1 MDKAKSYV
9 NRMKKLITL
18 SFFCCFSHAIFAQM
32 FVEAGAN
39 LQILSISRNE
49 SPGLSAVAELIS
61 VSGGNPNSTLPK
73 RIYSRI
79 IAPKISIGYR
89 LPFDQINVLV
99 SVGTSQ
105 DWSNSFRLRGSA
117 AVGGNT
123 YPYPESLS
131 ARVRG
136 YKTLPKGLSFGGEFC
151 FDNQTSETIL
161 NNSNLSPKVKGLLNQ
176 ISKDI
181 NLLGNGV
188 TKSMQIN
195 ALAGWEIT
203 NEQFEFGAFGLVG
216 LVGSGFGF
224 QADFKVRYYFGER

>member
-1 MDKAKSYV
+1 
-9 NRMKKLITL
+9 MKKLITL
-18 SFFCCFSHAIFAQM
+18 SIFCCFLQSVFAQM
-32 FVEAGAN
+32 FVEVGAT
-39 LQILSISRNE
+39 LQQLSITRKE
-49 SPGLSAVAELIS
+49 SPGLSAVAELITI
-61 VSGGNPNSTLPK
+61 SGGNPDGTLPK
-73 RIYSRI
+73 MITSRI

-89 LPFDQINVLV
+89 LPFDEMNVLV

-123 YPYPESLS
+123 YPYPESFS

-136 YKTLPKGLSFGGEFC
+136 YKTQKTGLSFGGELC

-161 NNSNLSPKVKGLLNQ
+161 NNSNLTPTVKGLLNQ

-188 TKSMQIN
+188 TRSMQLN
-195 ALAGWEIT
+195 ALVGWQVT
-203 NEQFEFGAFGLVG
+203 KEQFEFGAFGLVG

>member
-1 MDKAKSYV
+1 
-9 NRMKKLITL
+9 MKKLITF
-18 SFFCCFSHAIFAQM
+18 SFLCCISQAIFAQM
-32 FVEAGAN
+32 FVEAGATVQM
-39 LQILSISRNE
+39 LRVTRNE
-49 SPGLSAVAELIS
+49 SPGLSAVAELIKI
-61 VSGGNPNSTLPK
+61 SGGNPDGTLPK
-73 RIYSRI
+73 TINSRI

-89 LPFDQINVLV
+89 LPFDDFNVLV

-123 YPYPESLS
+123 YPYPESFS
-131 ARVRG
+131 ARVRA
-136 YKTLPKGLSFGGEFC
+136 YKTIEKGLSFGGELC

-161 NNSNLSPKVKGLLNQ
+161 NNSNLSPTVKGLLNQ

-188 TKSMQIN
+188 TRSMQLN
-195 ALAGWEIT
+195 ALVGWQT
-203 NEQFEFGAFGLVG
+203 TKEQFEFGVFGLAG